1 MTKINTIIQKILND
15 TEYRTYFFRNAPN
28 YQKLNLWLLPLKE
41 KGFFDP
47 KDNPEPKEDENNKG
61 FYSIPHWDILD
72 FLEAVS
78 IQNKEEPKE
87 ETTNTLLEI
96 VNEIINFKKADGLKV
111 DNYRT
116 DWYMVKILFNLPHE
130 KITLEHINFIH
141 LSLKE
146 SKFSGILNSDIENF
160 VLPVLIEYDM
170 KEHLLELL
178 KIIFDY
184 KIVDKGTSYQ
194 EREPLL
200 EKYWLN
206 SLLEKHSG
214 SMVKLIDIDGLEILI
229 SIIKQVIA
237 EDEAA
242 FNNVWIAT
250 IEEHPQNSFPDRYDN
265 QVISFTRDLLEYIDA
280 EKVKNYIEQFLEEL
294 HPIFKR
300 LAFHTI
306 NNKYDE
312 LKAVF
317 WGWFEANK
325 NTINSTFKHEF
336 YKLLED
342 NNSKF
347 SDDEFDKIIDW
358 IESLDYKK
366 YYDDVSPEQLEV
378 LTAYKKKEWLWSI
391 KSSQKA
397 QKLFE
402 KYDVINPSKLEH
414 PGFDMWSSGFDWIGD
429 ESPIKEKDVFCNK
442 TVDEIIQEIKT
453 FDPTKIEKERFTRD
467 SDLLEGLANDLAEC
481 VKENPN
487 KFSIDINKFL
497 ELDWIYKY
505 HLIYGLTN
513 AWREKR
519 KFDWGKVFEFLLTIL
534 DEDFFVSDEKYILWL
549 KGQIASLIE
558 YGTKSDDNAFDKK
571 YLPQAKQVLF
581 LLINHK
587 EDEQIG
593 DDSDL
598 STYVLNSINGK
609 ALHAL
614 INYALR
620 YGRLNSS
627 QKVKWEDD
635 IKDFFT
641 NELDKNT
648 EYSKSIFTILGDY
661 LPNLRFLDKEWI
673 DSNFNR
679 IFPLEN
685 EHLWEISIS
694 GYFLY
699 SSTVYT
705 DIYEQFKQHG
715 HIAKALKYKFKSDN
729 TKRKVIQHIC
739 IMFNSLK
746 DNETIFEIIK
756 SKDREAIL
764 EMIRFMWQVD
774 RKNIKKEDS
783 SKIFTLWQKIYEVYK
798 EDTSKDAQAIFST
811 LSKWFVFIET
821 INDEILPY
829 LQLTAK
835 YTEKNHNSYFIVEE
849 LERLVKDN
857 PKYVG
862 LLYIEMLNNGVYP
875 TYKQEQIQNT
885 IELLY
890 QLNEQENA
898 LIICNLY
905 KKRGIY
911 FLNEISKKYSTL
923 GKNSDN
929 NS

>member
-1 MTKINTIIQKILND
+1 MNKVESTIQKM
-15 TEYRTYFFRNAPN
+15 
-28 YQKLNLWLLPLKE
+28 KLNLDYEKYFFQNASKYQNLYVWLEPLYKE
-41 KGFFDP
+41 SYF
-47 KDNPEPKEDENNKG
+47 EAQEDMRI
-61 FYSIPHWDILD
+61 YLS
-72 FLEAVS
+72 FLETVS
-78 IQNKEEPKE
+78 LQNKEEE
-87 ETTNTLLEI
+87 RSNTTKILLDI
-96 VNEIINFKKADGLKV
+96 VNAFFEFRQEHKSYD
-111 DNYRT
+111 YYT
-116 DWYMVKILFNLPHE
+116 DYSIVKILFNLPKE
-130 KITLEHINFIH
+130 NITLEHIDIIH
-141 LSLKE
+141 MLLKD
-146 SKFSGILNSDIENF
+146 SGGSGLLNSEIEKV
-160 VLPVLIEYDM
+160 VLPVLIDSGMDEYILS
-170 KEHLLELL
+170 LLR
-178 KIIFDY
+178 IIFDY
-184 KIVDKGTSYQ
+184 EVQDKGKSYQ

-206 SLLEKHSG
+206 SLLEKHSD
-214 SMVKLIDIDGLEILI
+214 SMVKLIDIEGLEILI
-229 SIIKQVIA
+229 SIVKQVIE
-237 EDEAA
+237 EDDAA

-250 IEEHPQNSFPDRYDN
+250 IEEHSQNSFPDRFDN
-265 QVISFTRDLLEYIDA
+265 QIISFTRDLIEYLDA
-280 EKVKNYIEQFLEEL
+280 EKVESYIEQFLEEKY
-294 HPIFKR
+294 PIFKR

-306 NNKYDE
+306 NNKYDK
-312 LKAVF
+312 LKALF
-317 WGWFEANK
+317 WNWFEANK
-325 NTINSTFKHEF
+325 DTINITFKHEF

-342 NNSKF
+342 NNTKF

-366 YYDDVSPEQLEV
+366 YYDDASPEQLEV
-378 LTAYKKKEWLWSI
+378 LTAYKKKEWLWSV
-391 KSSQKA
+391 KSSEKA

-402 KYDVINPSKLEH
+402 IYDDINPSKLEH
-414 PGFDMWSSGFDWIGD
+414 PGFDMWSSGFDWIGN

-442 TVDEIIQEIKT
+442 SIDDIVNEIKS
-453 FDPTKIEKERFTRD
+453 FDPSKIEKKIFTRD
-467 SDLLEGLANDLAEC
+467 CDLIEGLANDLAVC

-513 AWREKR
+513 AWRENR
-519 KFDWGKVFEFLLTIL
+519 KFDWGKVFDFLLTIL
-534 DEDFFVSDEKYILWL
+534 AENFFVSDEKYIFWL

-558 YGTKSDDNAFDKK
+558 DGTKSDDNAFDKK
-571 YLPQAKQVLF
+571 YLPQAKEVLF
-581 LLINHK
+581 LLINNK
-587 EDEQIG
+587 EDEQID

-620 YGRLNSS
+620 YGRLHSS
-627 QKVKWEDD
+627 QKVKWEDN

-641 NELDKNT
+641 NELDKDT

-673 DSNFNR
+673 DSNFNK
-679 IFPLEN
+679 IFPIEN
-685 EHLWEISIS
+685 DNLWEISIS

-739 IMFNSLK
+739 IMFNSSK
-746 DNETIFEIIK
+746 DNETIFEIIE

-764 EMIRFMWQVD
+764 EVIRFLWQVD

-783 SKIFTLWQKIYEVYK
+783 SKIFTLWQKIYEIFK
-798 EDTSKDAQAIFST
+798 EDTSRDVQAIFST
-811 LSKWFVFIET
+811 LSKWFVFIDT
-821 INDEILPY
+821 INEKMLPY
-829 LQLTAK
+829 LKLTAK

-849 LERLVKDN
+849 LERLVGSN

-862 LLYIEMLNNGVYP
+862 EIYIEMINNSIFP
-875 TYKQEQIQNT
+875 TYKEVQIQNT
-885 IELLY
+885 IDLLY
-890 QLNEQENA
+890 QLNEDKNA
-898 LIICNLY
+898 LLICNLY

-911 FLNEISKKYSTL
+911 FLNEVSKKYSD
-923 GKNSDN
+923 KNQALR
-929 NS
+929 

>member
-15 TEYRTYFFRNAPN
+15 IEYRTYFFRNAPS

-41 KGFFDP
+41 KGFFNP

-87 ETTNTLLEI
+87 EITNVLLEI
-96 VNEIINFKKADGLKV
+96 VHEIISYKKVDGLKV
-111 DNYRT
+111 DNYTT
-116 DWYMVKILFNLPHE
+116 DWYMVKILFNLPHA
-130 KITLEHINFIH
+130 KITLEHIKFIH
-141 LSLKE
+141 ISLKE
-146 SKFSGILNSDIENF
+146 SKFSGILNSDLEKF
-160 VLPVLIEYDM
+160 VLPVLIEYEM
-170 KEHLLELL
+170 KEHLKELL

-184 KIVDKGTSYQ
+184 KVVDKGTSYQ

-206 SLLEKHSG
+206 SLLKKHSG
-214 SMVKLIDIDGLEILI
+214 SMVKLIDIEGLEILL
-229 SIIKQVIA
+229 SIIKQVIE
-237 EDEAA
+237 EDDAA
-242 FNNVWIAT
+242 FNNIWIAT
-250 IEEHPQNSFPDRYDN
+250 IEEHSQNSFPDRYDN
-265 QVISFTRDLLEYIDA
+265 QIISFTRDLLEYLDA
-280 EKVKNYIEQFLEEL
+280 EKVASIIEQFLEKQ
-294 HPIFKR
+294 HSIFKR

-317 WGWFEANK
+317 WNWFEANK
-325 NTINSTFKHEF
+325 DTINSTFKHEF

-342 NNSKF
+342 NNSRF
-347 SDDEFDKIIDW
+347 NDDESDKIIDW

-378 LTAYKKKEWLWSI
+378 LTAYKKKEWLLSV
-391 KSSQKA
+391 KSSETA
-397 QKLFE
+397 RKLFE
-402 KYDVINPSKLEH
+402 KYDAVNPSKLDH

-442 TVDEIIQEIKT
+442 SVDEIVNEIKS
-453 FDPTKIEKERFTRD
+453 FDPSKVEKERFTRD
-467 SDLLEGLANDLAEC
+467 SDLIEGLANDLAEC

-497 ELDWIYKY
+497 KLDWIYKY

-519 KFDWGKVFEFLLTIL
+519 KFDWGKVFDFLLTIL
-534 DEDFFVSDEKYILWL
+534 DKDFFVSDEKYILWL
-549 KGQIASLIE
+549 KGQIATLIE
-558 YGTKSDDNAFDKK
+558 HGTKSDDNAFDKK
-571 YLPQAKQVLF
+571 YLPQAKKILF

-587 EDEQIG
+587 ENEQIG

-627 QKVKWEDD
+627 KKVKWEDD

-641 NELDKNT
+641 NELDTNT
-648 EYSKSIFTILGDY
+648 EYSKSVFTILGDY

-679 IFPLEN
+679 IFPIEN
-685 EHLWEISIS
+685 DNLWEISIS

-739 IMFNSLK
+739 IMFNSSK
-746 DNETIFEIIK
+746 DNETIFEIIE
-756 SKDREAIL
+756 SKDRKAIL
-764 EMIRFMWQVD
+764 EMIKFMWQVD
-774 RKNIKKEDS
+774 RKNIKVEES
-783 SKIFTLWQKIYEVYK
+783 SKIFILWQKIYGIFK
-798 EDTSKDAQAIFST
+798 DNSSTDAQAIFST
-811 LSKWFVFIET
+811 LSKWFVFIDD
-821 INDEILPY
+821 INEEILPY
-829 LQLTAK
+829 LKLTAK
-835 YTEKNHNSYFIVEE
+835 YTEKNYNSYFIIEE
-849 LERLVKDN
+849 LERLVRSN

-862 LLYIEMLNNGVYP
+862 EIYIEMINNDIFP
-875 TYKQEQIQNT
+875 TYKEEQIQNT
-885 IELLY
+885 IDLLY
-890 QLNEQENA
+890 QLNEDENA
-898 LIICNLY
+898 LIICNFY

-911 FLNEISKKYSTL
+911 FLNKVSKKYSD
-923 GKNSDN
+923 KNQALT
-929 NS
+929 

>member
-1 MTKINTIIQKILND
+1 MSKINTIIQKILND
-15 TEYRTYFFRNAPN
+15 TEYRTYFFRNAPS

-47 KDNPEPKEDENNKG
+47 KDNPEPKEDENHKG

-78 IQNKEEPKE
+78 IQNKEESKE
-87 ETTNTLLEI
+87 ETTNALLEI
-96 VNEIINFKKADGLKV
+96 VNDILNFKKTDSLKV
-111 DNYRT
+111 DNYIT

-141 LSLKE
+141 LSLKK
-146 SKFSGILNSDIENF
+146 SKLSGILNSDLEKF
-160 VLPVLIEYDM
+160 VLPVLIEYEM

-184 KIVDKGTSYQ
+184 KVIDKGTSYQ

-206 SLLEKHSG
+206 SLLEKHTS
-214 SMVKLIDIDGLEILI
+214 SMLKIIDTEGLEILI
-229 SIIKQVIA
+229 YIIKKVIS
-237 EDEAA
+237 EDEGS

-265 QVISFTRDLLEYIDA
+265 QIISFTRDLLEHLTK
-280 EKVKNYIEQFLEEL
+280 EKVENYIKKFLEEQ

-306 NNKYDE
+306 NNKYNKLE
-312 LKAVF
+312 ALF
-317 WGWFEANK
+317 WDWFEANK
-325 NTINSTFKHEF
+325 DNINSTFKHEF

-347 SDDEFDKIIDW
+347 SDDESDKIIDW
-358 IESLDYKK
+358 IENLDYKK
-366 YYDDVSPEQLEV
+366 YYDDVSPVQLEV
-378 LTAYKKKEWLWSI
+378 LTAYKKKEWLWSV
-391 KSSQKA
+391 KSSAKA

-402 KYDVINPSKLEH
+402 KYDAINPSKLEH
-414 PGFDMWSSGFDWIGD
+414 PGFDIWSSGFKRISH
-429 ESPIKEKDVFCNK
+429 ESPIKGKDVFCNK
-442 TVDEIIQEIKT
+442 SVDEIINEIKS
-453 FDPTKIEKERFTRD
+453 FNPANVEKERFIRD
-467 SDLLEGLANDLAEC
+467 SDLIEGLANDLAEC
-481 VKENPN
+481 VKKNPN
-487 KFSIDINKFL
+487 KYSIEIEKFI

-519 KFDWGKVFEFLLTIL
+519 KFDWGKVFDFLLTIL
-534 DEDFFVSDEKYILWL
+534 DRDFFVSDEKYILWL

-571 YLPQAKQVLF
+571 YLPQAKQVLL
-581 LLINHK
+581 LLITNR
-587 EDEQIG
+587 EDEQIE

-627 QKVKWEDD
+627 TAIKWEDD
-635 IKDFFT
+635 VKEFFT
-641 NELDKNT
+641 SELDKNT
-648 EYSKSIFTILGDY
+648 EYSKSVFTILGDY

-673 DSNFNR
+673 DNNFNR
-679 IFPLEN
+679 IFPIDN
-685 EHLWEISIS
+685 EKLWEISIS

-705 DIYEQFKQHG
+705 DIYGQFKKHG
-715 HIAKALKYKFKSDN
+715 HIAKALKYKFKSDS

-739 IMFNSLK
+739 IMFNSSK
-746 DNETIFEIIK
+746 DNETIFEIIE

-783 SKIFTLWQKIYEVYK
+783 GKIFTLWQKIYEVYK
-798 EDTSKDAQAIFST
+798 EDTSRDAQAIFST
-811 LSKWFVFIET
+811 LSKWFVFIEI
-821 INDEILPY
+821 INDDILPY

-835 YTEKNHNSYFIVEE
+835 YTEKDYNSYFIVEE

-857 PKYVG
+857 SKCVG
-862 LLYIEMLNNGVYP
+862 ELYIDMLNNGIYP

-885 IELLY
+885 IESLY
-890 QLNEQENA
+890 QLDEQKNA

-911 FLNEISKKYSTL
+911 FLNEISKKYTA
-923 GKNSDN
+923 K
-929 NS
+929 

>member
-1 MTKINTIIQKILND
+1 MNKVESTIQKMKLNSD
-15 TEYRTYFFRNAPN
+15 YEKYFFQNASK
-28 YQKLNLWLLPLKE
+28 YQNLYVWLEPLYKKSYFE
-41 KGFFDP
+41 AQ
-47 KDNPEPKEDENNKG
+47 EDMRI
-61 FYSIPHWDILD
+61 YLS
-72 FLEAVS
+72 FLETVS
-78 IQNKEEPKE
+78 LQNKEEE
-87 ETTNTLLEI
+87 RSDTTNILLDI
-96 VNEIINFKKADGLKV
+96 VNAFFEFRQEHKSYD
-111 DNYRT
+111 YYT
-116 DWYMVKILFNLPHE
+116 DYSIVKILFNLPKE
-130 KITLEHINFIH
+130 NITLEHIDMIH
-141 LSLKE
+141 MLLKD
-146 SKFSGILNSDIENF
+146 SGGSGLLNSEIEKV
-160 VLPVLIEYDM
+160 VLPVLVDNGMNEYILS
-170 KEHLLELL
+170 LLRF
-178 KIIFDY
+178 IFDY
-184 KIVDKGTSYQ
+184 EVQDKGKSYQ

-206 SLLEKHSG
+206 SLLEKYSG
-214 SMVKLIDIDGLEILI
+214 SMIKLIDINGLEILI

-265 QVISFTRDLLEYIDA
+265 QIISFTRDLLEYLDA
-280 EKVKNYIEQFLEEL
+280 ENIKSYIEKFLEE
-294 HPIFKR
+294 HPPIFKR

-306 NNKYDE
+306 NNKYNE
-312 LKAVF
+312 LKALF
-317 WGWFEANK
+317 WYWFEAHK
-325 NTINSTFKHEF
+325 DTINTTFKHEF

-342 NNSKF
+342 NSSKF

-366 YYDDVSPEQLEV
+366 YYDDDISPEQLEV
-378 LTAYKKKEWLWSI
+378 LTAYKKKEWLWSV
-391 KSSQKA
+391 KSSEKA

-402 KYDVINPSKLEH
+402 KYDAINPSKLEH

-442 TVDEIIQEIKT
+442 SVDEIVNEIKL
-453 FDPTKIEKERFTRD
+453 FDPSKIEKERFTRD
-467 SDLLEGLANDLAEC
+467 SDLVEGLANDLAKC

-513 AWREKR
+513 AWSEKR
-519 KFDWGKVFEFLLTIL
+519 KFDWEKVFNFLLTIL

-558 YGTKSDDNAFDKK
+558 YGTKSDDNSFDKK
-571 YLPQAKQVLF
+571 YLPQAKQILF

-587 EDEQIG
+587 ENEQIS

-635 IKDFFT
+635 IKEFFT

-679 IFPLEN
+679 IFPIEN
-685 EHLWEISIS
+685 DNLWEISIS

-705 DIYEQFKQHG
+705 DIYNQFKQHG
-715 HIAKALKYKFKSDN
+715 HILKALKYKFKSDN

-739 IMFNSLK
+739 IMFNSYK
-746 DNETIFEIIK
+746 DNETIFEIIE

-774 RKNIKKEDS
+774 RKNIKKEDI
-783 SKIFTLWQKIYEVYK
+783 SKIFILWQKIYEVYK
-798 EDTSKDAQAIFST
+798 EDKSIDAQAIFST
-811 LSKWFVFIET
+811 LSKWFVFIE
-821 INDEILPY
+821 EIDDDIFPY
-829 LQLTAK
+829 LKLTTK

-862 LLYIEMLNNGVYP
+862 SLYIDMLNNGVYP
-875 TYKQEQIQNT
+875 TYKQEQIENT
-885 IELLY
+885 IELMYKLG
-890 QLNEQENA
+890 EKDSA
-898 LIICNLY
+898 KMICNFY
-905 KKRGIY
+905 RKEGIY
-911 FLNEISKKYSTL
+911 FLNEISKKYAS
-923 GKNSDN
+923 K
-929 NS
+929 

>member
-1 MTKINTIIQKILND
+1 MTKINTIIQKISND
-15 TEYRTYFFRNAPN
+15 TEYRTYFFRNAPK
-28 YQKLNLWLLPLKE
+28 YQKLDLWLFPLKE
-41 KGFFDP
+41 RGFFAP
-47 KDNPEPKEDENNKG
+47 QDNPEPKEDENNKG
-61 FYSIPHWDILD
+61 FYSIPYWDILD

-87 ETTNTLLEI
+87 EITNALLEI
-96 VNEIINFKKADGLKV
+96 VNGIINYKKANGLKV
-111 DNYRT
+111 DNYRS

-130 KITLEHINFIH
+130 KITLEHIDFIH
-141 LSLKE
+141 ISLKE
-146 SKFSGILNSDIENF
+146 SKFFRILNMDIEKF
-160 VLPVLIEYDM
+160 VLPVIIEYEM
-170 KEHLLELL
+170 KEHLLKLL

-184 KIVDKGTSYQ
+184 KVIDKGKSYQ

-206 SLLEKHSG
+206 SLLEKHTS
-214 SMVKLIDIDGLEILI
+214 SMVKLIDVDGLGILI
-229 SIIKQVIA
+229 SLIKQVIA

-265 QVISFTRDLLEYIDA
+265 QLISFARDLLEYLEADR
-280 EKVKNYIEQFLEEL
+280 VKRFIEQFLDEE

-306 NNKYDE
+306 NNKYDRLKE
-312 LKAVF
+312 LF
-317 WGWFEANK
+317 WNWFDAHK
-325 NTINSTFKHEF
+325 DTINTTFKHEF

-347 SDDEFDKIIDW
+347 NDEEFDKIIDW

-391 KSSQKA
+391 KSSKKA
-397 QKLFE
+397 KDLYE
-402 KYDVINPSKLEH
+402 KYHIVNSSELEH
-414 PGFDMWSSGFDWIGD
+414 PGFDMWNSGFEWVGH
-429 ESPIKEKDVFCNK
+429 ESPNKDKDIFCNK
-442 TVDEIIQEIKT
+442 SVDDIVHEIKL
-453 FDPTKIEKERFTRD
+453 FNPSKVEKGIFTTN
-467 SDLLEGLANDLAEC
+467 SDITEGLADNLAEC

-487 KFSIDINKFL
+487 KFSMEIDKFI

-505 HLIYGLTN
+505 HLVYGLTN

-519 KFDWGKVFEFLLTIL
+519 KFDWGKVFDFLLTIL
-534 DEDFFVSDEKYILWL
+534 DEDFFASDEKYILWL
-549 KGQIASLIE
+549 KGQIANLIE

-587 EDEQIG
+587 EDEQVL

-598 STYVLNSINGK
+598 SIYVLNSINGK

-614 INYALR
+614 INYTLR

-627 QKVKWEDD
+627 QKIKWEDD
-635 IKDFFT
+635 IKEFFT
-641 NELDKNT
+641 SELDKNI
-648 EYSKSIFTILGDY
+648 EYSKTVFTILGDY
-661 LPNLRFLDKEWI
+661 LPNLMFLDKEWI

-679 IFPLEN
+679 IFPIEN
-685 EHLWEISIS
+685 ERLWEISIS

-715 HIAKALKYKFKSDN
+715 HIEKALRHRFKSKN
-729 TKRKVIQHIC
+729 TKQKVIQHIC
-739 IMFNSLK
+739 IMFNSSK
-746 DNETIFEIIK
+746 DEETIFEVIE

-783 SKIFTLWQKIYEVYK
+783 TKILILWQKVYEVFK
-798 EDTSKDAQAIFST
+798 DDASLDAQAIFST
-811 LSKWFVFIET
+811 LSKWFVFVDT
-821 INDEILPY
+821 INDKILPY
-829 LQLTAK
+829 LKLTAK

-849 LERLVKDN
+849 LERLVQN
-857 PKYVG
+857 SPKFVGELYVA
-862 LLYIEMLNNGVYP
+862 MLENSVFP
-875 TYKQEQIQNT
+875 TYKQEQIQHT
-885 IELLY
+885 INLLY
-890 QLNEQENA
+890 QLHEQDNA

-905 KKRGIY
+905 KRRGID
-911 FLNEISKKYSTL
+911 FLNEVCKKHSASVQL
-923 GKNSDN
+923 G
-929 NS
+929 